1 MITQEHFKLL
11 AAYNRWANAR
21 LYAAA
26 LTLSELSYR
35 LHTGVYFGS
44 LHGTL
49 NHLLLTDRLWLKRL
63 TGEGDLPNDLNAILY
78 EDRIELTK
86 ARIAEDNRMVEVTG
100 KYDETALRGL
110 HSYRT
115 TSGMPQSQ
123 VLADILLHL
132 FNHQTHHRGQAH
144 ACLSI
149 LTGGEPPPLD
159 LLAFQKRRRN
169 AKPRKINGQQVSGRR
184 PSQFLEGS
192 LRRSKWCSNPGIEI
206 TGAIHRLQ
214 LPASQKD
221 HAWTQT
227 AAISDPMPDLRWV
240 HRIKHP
246 GCSRVRNGS
255 SVGSEIPRCV
265 ESEVSVSSYTDFF
278 VRDRA

>member
-26 LTLSELSYR
+26 LDLSELSYR

-78 EDRIELTK
+78 EDRIELTR
-86 ARIAEDNRMVEVTG
+86 ARIAEDNQMVEVTG

-110 HSYRT
+110 YSYRT

-149 LTGGEPPPLD
+149 LTGGEPPSLD
-159 LLAFQKRRRN
+159 LLAFQRGRRC
-169 AKPRKINGQQVSGRR
+169 AKPRKTNCKQTS
-184 PSQFLEGS
+184 
-192 LRRSKWCSNPGIEI
+192 
-206 TGAIHRLQ
+206 RLQ
-214 LPASQKD
+214 E
-221 HAWTQT
+221 
-227 AAISDPMPDLRWV
+227 R
-240 HRIKHP
+240 
-246 GCSRVRNGS
+246 
-255 SVGSEIPRCV
+255 
-265 ESEVSVSSYTDFF
+265 
-278 VRDRA
+278 